1 MSFYRS
7 EPGLFG
13 TVNHYGSDG
22 EFVAESIPGVLPGS
36 ALHYAA
42 DGSYLGRT
50 DEGVIPGSYVTRDA
64 SDNIVASSSERWDG
78 AVNHYDF
85 RNNLVGVSNPD
96 LFSYHTELDS
106 SNRYDSLSDWA
117 SRNDCDF

>member
-1 MSFYRS
+1 MNCYRS

-22 EFVAESIPGVLPGS
+22 NFVADSLVGVLPGS
-36 ALHYAA
+36 IIHYDA

-50 DEGVIPGSYVTRDA
+50 DEGIIPGSYITKNA
-64 SDNIVASSSERWDG
+64 SGNVVGCSTESLDG
-78 AVNHYDF
+78 SIRHYDS
-85 RNNLVGVSNPD
+85 RNNLVGVSRPN
-96 LFSYHTELDS
+96 LFSYDTELDS
-106 SNRYDSLSDWA
+106 SNTYDSLNDWA